1 MVKEKSK
8 AAKTKKVAAPD
19 KAKTDDVAVKI
30 DRNLYNEVQAHKD
43 STGISIIAFVNMAVK
58 EKLKRDKK

>member
-8 AAKTKKVAAPD
+8 AAKAKKAAAPD
-19 KAKTDDVAVKI
+19 KPKTDDVAVKI
-30 DRNLYNEVQAHKD
+30 DRTLYDEVQDHKD
-43 STGISIIAFVNMAVK
+43 ATGISIIAFVNMAVR

>member
-8 AAKTKKVAAPD
+8 AAAPD